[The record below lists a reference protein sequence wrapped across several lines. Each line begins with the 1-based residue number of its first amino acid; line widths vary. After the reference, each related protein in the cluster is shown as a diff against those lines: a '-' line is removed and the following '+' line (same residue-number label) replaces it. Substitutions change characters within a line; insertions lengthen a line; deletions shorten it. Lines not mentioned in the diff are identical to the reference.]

1 FYRLGD
7 AFKFADASA
16 PQKGLLFDGRLSEDF
31 KLATGTW
38 VSVGPLRARVI
49 EHCAP
54 FVRDVVIAGA
64 ARDDIP
70 VPGFPHLEACRG
82 LAPGLAANAP
92 AAEVLA
98 DPRVAMEFSFLLTAL
113 GRSATGSSNRVCRA
127 LLLVDPPSLDRGEMT
142 DKGSINQR
150 AVLTHRAGLVDELY
164 AETPS
169 ARVIV
174 AEERT

>member
-1 FYRLGD
+1 
-7 AFKFADASA
+7 
-16 PQKGLLFDGRLSEDF
+16 
-31 KLATGTW
+31 
-38 VSVGPLRARVI
+38 
-49 EHCAP
+49 
-54 FVRDVVIAGA
+54 
-64 ARDDIP
+64 
-70 VPGFPHLEACRG
+70 
-82 LAPGLAANAP
+82 
-92 AAEVLA
+92 
-98 DPRVAMEFSFLLTAL
+98 FLLTAL

-174 AEERT
+174 AEERTRDGRPTRRTWCHVLRCGPARRRAHAVRRLQRRARVRLADRSRHQSGARAVQSHS